1 MENKKKLTL
10 IIDPDPILHQK
21 AGRIENITP
30 ELNEIFDEMAEI
42 MLKFQGIGLA
52 GPQVGLSQQIIII
65 DAETIANE
73 DGQIVPKEKFLKI
86 LNPEIIEVSKETCTR
101 EEGCLSLPTIYY
113 NVNRP
118 EKIKVKFQNE
128 IGEDIILET
137 DGLLA
142 RCLQHEIDHLNGKVF
157 IDYVSSLKK
166 HLAISKLK
174 KMKPKK

>member
-1 MENKKKLTL
+1 MENKKLTL

-21 AGRIENITP
+21 TSKVENITP
-30 ELNEIFDEMAEI
+30 ALNEIFDEMADI

-65 DAETIANE
+65 DAETIAIE
-73 DGQIVPKEKFLKI
+73 DGKIAPKERFLKI
-86 LNPEIIEVSKETCTR
+86 LNPEIIEVSNEICTL

-113 NVNRP
+113 NVDRP
-118 EKIKVKFQNE
+118 KSIKVKFQNE
-128 IGEDIILET
+128 LGEEIILET

-157 IDYVSSLKK
+157 IDYVGPLKK
-166 HLAISKLK
+166 RLAISKLK